1 MQNATADAFQ
11 LPHKVNKDS
20 RWFGVLGE
28 TFSEIFFGDSLQRL
42 FKPCYVFKCSESA
55 DINNN
60 NNNNNWEFQKYS
72 KDKLSDNF
80 VILCSTKISCF
91 WLIIQTDLVMV
102 IGLKWFSTYLS
113 AITREHSCFHRP
125 MRTFSLLM
133 TVQIVLIMP
142 CQILDKS
149 LKLKM

>member
-1 MQNATADAFQ
+1 MCLKEVSTCYKKMQNATADAFQ

-60 NNNNNWEFQKYS
+60 NNNNNWEFKKYS

-80 VILCSTKISCF
+80 VILCSTKNLLF
-91 WLIIQTDLVMV
+91 LVNY
-102 IGLKWFSTYLS
+102 LDWFGYENWAQMILYIPVSNNTG
-113 AITREHSCFHRP
+113 A
-125 MRTFSLLM
+125 LM
-133 TVQIVLIMP
+133 LP
-142 CQILDKS
+142 
-149 LKLKM
+149 